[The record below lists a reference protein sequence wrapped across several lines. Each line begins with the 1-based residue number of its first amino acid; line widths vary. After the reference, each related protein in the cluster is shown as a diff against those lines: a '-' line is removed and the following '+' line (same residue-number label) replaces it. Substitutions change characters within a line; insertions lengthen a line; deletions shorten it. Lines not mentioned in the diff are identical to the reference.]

1 MAQRGGI
8 LQSRMLGTARPEST
22 RTGPDPTF
30 LDGIG
35 AAFRTTRDE
44 SDYVEDVRLSEGYRP
59 IEETLY
65 QLGVPRSALYVPIDD
80 EFRRGQIDTINLRA
94 VWREMEAQRQRNPR
108 LFAGL
113 PKTEDE
119 FRKGLLRRGGERTA
133 DQQTLGR
140 MSGAKGVAAG
150 LIGGVAAY
158 PTDPLNLT
166 LMTIGGGGKTIAQTV
181 LRETALNAG
190 LEAVLSPQLVGARYA
205 MGESTGL
212 GEVAT
217 NIAIG
222 GIAGGAL
229 GGAGKALELRGGD
242 AISRVQEGVLG
253 RVLPA
258 LPAPIRERIARR
270 TTLDDADLPDVVE
283 AAIGRDSLSQEEA
296 AAIGALRRDTDIE
309 QTNPFVA
316 NGAGTAMH
324 RRRLGDAV
332 ATILADVPA
341 AAPPMSLPRAASRR
355 ALSDST
361 AIGSGTVPMG
371 REAVKARIGRAE
383 SPSDTA
389 RNPLSSAT
397 GRYQFTRGT
406 FLNYHKQVFGGD
418 MSDAA
423 RWAQAT
429 DGNVQERLMDAML
442 ADNAAFLKRVGEAE
456 SAGNLYVV
464 HFVGQGGAKKLFAAD
479 PSTPIARV
487 LGEDVV
493 RANPF
498 LRGKTAGDTIAWAH
512 QRMGGPAPA
521 RAGARAELAGGI
533 AASEVDV
540 RARLQSEIDALQA
553 GAVAR
558 AAEPPALRDVSDLLE
573 PAPAPVRAI
582 EPIDVAPVERV
593 ADPVDVAPV
602 TRGGDVAQ
610 AAPIIDSAG
619 DAPVRIDALVDAEPI
634 VRAVKPRT
642 LPVRRRPSD
651 IVEFI
656 ADRGGLRDDEG
667 HSLAAMRGMG
677 KKLVPRA
684 GPLIRKKGMGIDAA
698 GELLWE
704 AGYFRERPTETEV
717 LDMLERAVNGGE
729 KIYALPDAD
738 VMAARA
744 LTDEQ
749 EMQFEAA
756 VSRLP
761 DDFPLDPVKDREA
774 VMDVLSEIEDSGAD
788 AFDALARV
796 VEQRVNNWRQ
806 RAFEEG
812 DYVEY
817 RPTEPDLDAPD
828 GRFGDAGEGVDGS
841 APVGRAAE
849 RSGGPAAYGPLSGDE
864 AAELIEAQV
873 RAFGDPEGEAPR
885 AQVESVEHDLRMA
898 AAVDPAIVER
908 QRQEAALKAASPMQ
922 SNVDQESTIGLG
934 LFVASDQTKLK
945 FEDGS
950 ERSLGEMFEDL
961 DGEGGDID
969 LLRSCLPPAKA
980 GSDDA

>member
-8 LQSRMLGTARPEST
+8 LQSRLLGTPRPDST
-22 RTGPDPTF
+22 REGPDPTF
-30 LDGIG
+30 LDTLGASFRIGRDDQIG
-35 AAFRTTRDE
+35 ADE
-44 SDYVEDVRLSEGYRP
+44 EAIMNAYGPIVSALVERGKP
-59 IEETLY
+59 IETY
-65 QLGVPRSALYVPIDD
+65 VVPS
-80 EFRRGQIDTINLRA
+80 RGGSPVNESA
-94 VWREMEAQRQRNPR
+94 VWRDIAAMRQTDPR
-108 LFAGL
+108 AF
-113 PKTEDE
+113 
-119 FRKGLLRRGGERTA
+119 
-133 DQQTLGR
+133 
-140 MSGAKGVAAG
+140 SGVAANRDAFRADAMRKYKSRIADDTGTIQRGGIVPSLLGG
-150 LIGGVAAY
+150 LGAAMTDPINVGLSMATGGVAGGGRTVATTLAREAIVNAGIEAVQQPLVAVQRQKTGRTLGVGEAALNVAIGGVAGAGLAGIGIGLKRGV
-158 PTDPLNLT
+158 PALTERSIAGVWDRLPEGVRRRWANATDVTDQDLPDLLD
-166 LMTIGGGGKTIAQTV
+166 MTIG
-181 LRETALNAG
+181 RDALS
-190 LEAVLSPQLVGARYA
+190 E
-205 MGESTGL
+205 
-212 GEVAT
+212 
-217 NIAIG
+217 
-222 GIAGGAL
+222 
-229 GGAGKALELRGGD
+229 D
-242 AISRVQEGVLG
+242 
-253 RVLPA
+253 
-258 LPAPIRERIARR
+258 
-270 TTLDDADLPDVVE
+270 
-283 AAIGRDSLSQEEA
+283 EA
-296 AAIGALRRDTDIE
+296 AATAALRRDADIQTDS
-309 QTNPFVA
+309 PFVG
-316 NGAGTAMH
+316 NGAGNAMH
-324 RRRLGDAV
+324 RQRLGDAV

-341 AAPPMSLPRAASRR
+341 AAPPLSPPRAARR
-355 ALSDST
+355 STLSEST

-397 GRYQFTRGT
+397 GRYQFTRRT
-406 FLNYHKQVFGGD
+406 FLNYHRQVFGGD
-418 MSDAA
+418 MPDAA

-533 AASEVDV
+533 GTSEADV
-540 RARLQSEIDALQA
+540 RARLQAEIDAMQA
-553 GAVAR
+553 QAMAR
-558 AAEPPALRDVSDLLE
+558 DATPTTTGDVSDLLE
-573 PAPAPVRAI
+573 PAPAAARTI
-582 EPIDVAPVERV
+582 ELIAVAPIERAGDIADAAPVARV
-593 ADPVDVAPV
+593 ADPVAE
-602 TRGGDVAQ
+602 
-610 AAPIIDSAG
+610 
-619 DAPVRIDALVDAEPI
+619 PVRIDALVDDAPI
-634 VRAVKPRT
+634 VVAPKART

-651 IVEFI
+651 IVEFLG
-656 ADRGGLRDDEG
+656 DRGGLRDDEG
-667 HSLAAMRGMG
+667 HSLAGMRGMG
-677 KKLVPRA
+677 KKFVPRA
-684 GPLIRKKGMGIDAA
+684 GPLVRPKGMGIDQA

-704 AGYFRERPTETEV
+704 AGYFRERPTETDV

-729 KIYALPDAD
+729 KIYALPDVD

-749 EMQFEAA
+749 EMQFDAA
-756 VSRLP
+756 VARLP

-774 VMDVLSEIEDSGAD
+774 VMDVLAEIEATGAD
-788 AFDALARV
+788 AMASLSRV
-796 VEQRVNNWRQ
+796 FNERMENIQS

-812 DYVEY
+812 DYVDY
-817 RPTEPDLDAPD
+817 RAAEPDLTEPS
-828 GRFGDAGEGVDGS
+828 GRFDDAGADGGRS
-841 APVGRAAE
+841 APVGSAADGG
-849 RSGGPAAYGPLSGDE
+849 GGPAAYGPLSGDE

-885 AQVESVEHDLRMA
+885 AQIESVEHDLRMA
-898 AAVDPAIVER
+898 ADAVDPAIAER
-908 QRQEAALKAASPMQ
+908 QRQEAALQAASPMRPA
-922 SNVDQESTIGLG
+922 VDQDSTIGLG
-934 LFVASDQTKLK
+934 LFDASDQTMLK